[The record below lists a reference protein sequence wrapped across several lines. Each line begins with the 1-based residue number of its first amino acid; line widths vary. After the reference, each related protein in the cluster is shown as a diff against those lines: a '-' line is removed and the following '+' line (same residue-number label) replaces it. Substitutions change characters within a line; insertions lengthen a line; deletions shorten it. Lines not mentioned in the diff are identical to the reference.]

1 MKKTHLLRGITAIAV
16 LVSSTCGTTFSFAQE
31 SDDERVLLQEQ
42 IAQFK
47 SILDMESYTHCNENV
62 LGPVADNKSRYPA
75 ATPPPCS
82 VNRHGEIEYLQGVA
96 MTHNF
101 TEAGG
106 MTFHYVTAGNPENPT
121 ILMIHG
127 LPESCYGFH
136 HQVAELSDEYY
147 VIAIDMPGY
156 GQSDKRLTLDH
167 SFPGHA
173 RYTAALI
180 DKLDEREFY
189 LVTHDRGSALG
200 DYLTAV
206 PGMEERIIRWVRME
220 QTANE
225 PHGEPRPPHAL
236 FGDPHYGPIL
246 FKSDGWVISSYDS
259 SREIAAVAR
268 DLPQEVFD
276 RIKFEWHFE
285 GVAEAVNA
293 NFQTSNF
300 DIELAERLGT
310 DGSPGLITT
319 MTMPILFLQGE
330 LDPGQHPEEYE
341 NTAEFFPNENNEVV
355 ILESAAHF
363 TASEQPH
370 IVSAYIRTFF
380 KGERL

>member
-1 MKKTHLLRGITAIAV
+1 MKERRDVYRILYLVV
-16 LVSSTCGTTFSFAQE
+16 LALSACSNDSSFAQDT
-31 SDDERVLLQEQ
+31 DDHSSRLQAQ

-47 SILDMESYTHCNENV
+47 AVLDMESYTHCNENV
-62 LGPVADNKSRYPA
+62 LGPVTHSKPLYPA

-82 VNRHGEIEYLQGVA
+82 VNRHGEIEVLQGVA
-96 MTHNF
+96 MTHHF

-106 MTFHYVTAGNPENPT
+106 MTFHFVTAGNPENPT
-121 ILMIHG
+121 ILMVHG
-127 LPESCYGFH
+127 LPESWFGFH

-147 VIAIDMPGY
+147 VIAIDLPGY

-167 SFPGHA
+167 TFPGHA
-173 RYTAALI
+173 RYTAALL
-180 DKLDEREFY
+180 DKLGEREFY
-189 LVTHDRGSALG
+189 LVTHDRGSVLG

-206 PGMEERIIRWVRME
+206 PDMEKRIVRWVRME

-236 FGDPHYGPIL
+236 FGDPQYGPIL
-246 FKSDGWVISSYDS
+246 FKSSGWVRTSYDAS
-259 SREIAAVAR
+259 AEIAAVAR
-268 DLPQEVFD
+268 DLPEEIFE
-276 RIKFEWHFE
+276 RIRYEWHFE

-310 DGSPGLITT
+310 DGSPGLIET

-330 LDPGQHPEEYE
+330 FDPGQHPEEYE

-355 ILESAAHF
+355 ILEGAGHF
-363 TASEQPH
+363 IASEQPH
-370 IVSAYIRTFF
+370 IVGAYIRTFF